1 MGCIQVL
8 PPEEARKIAAGE
20 VIDRPAALVRE
31 FIDNA
36 LDAGAKNIEVSIEE
50 GGIRLVEVSDDG
62 IGMDRDDL
70 ALCIEDHATSKI
82 TRLDDLGTTRTL
94 GFRGEALPAAAAV
107 AELEIVSGRSGEG
120 AWRLCAHNGT
130 SKLDEAARTTG
141 TTVRTRFLFDY
152 IPARKRFLK
161 RPASE
166 AQLCKQVF
174 LEKASAFPDVQFRFI
189 QDGTLKVFLP
199 SGVSLKDRFAAA
211 FRLDQFTSLLHHI
224 AGRGAGFSFS
234 VIVGGPGLSRPDK
247 KLQMVF
253 ANGRRIQDWGL
264 QQTLEAG
271 LQGGFPNNEHP
282 AGAIFLDVD
291 PERVDFNIHPA
302 KREAKF
308 REAGEIHHA
317 VTSTLRAFLSE
328 LLGGRSFTMPLPERS
343 EHSLPFSRSSG
354 QMPGRAYDRTFHP
367 AYNLEQRAEP
377 GWGDAAT
384 DLAGALADEALYGD
398 AETVDT
404 GVSGAVIAA
413 ESAPPYGELKFVGR
427 LWGVF
432 ILVVKGDRLYLIDQ
446 HAAHERI
453 LYQRYLAKPVSG
465 EKLLIPLRFSAE
477 SAEEDTFLREHREEL
492 ARRGIRLEQNAPHT
506 WRLETLPEGW
516 RATDGQTIEAVLA
529 LPRTG
534 TNFIESW
541 AASCACHTAIRDGA
555 FLDERTALALA
566 QEAMDMPS
574 RHCPHGRPIWVE
586 ITRESLLK
594 GVKRL

>member
-1 MGCIQVL
+1 MARIQVL

-36 LDAGAKNIEVSIEE
+36 LDADAKNIEVSIEE

-107 AELEIVSGRSGEG
+107 AELEIVTSRKNEA

-130 SKLDEAARTTG
+130 AKLDGAARAAG

-152 IPARKRFLK
+152 IPARKQFLK
-161 RPASE
+161 RPSSE

-174 LEKASAFPDVQFRFI
+174 LEKAAAFPGVQFRFI

-211 FRLDQFTSLLHHI
+211 FKLDQFLPLLHHI
-224 AGRGAGFSFS
+224 AGRGAGFSFA

-253 ANGRRIQDWGL
+253 ANGRRIQDWSL
-264 QQTLEAG
+264 QQALEAG

-282 AGAIFLDVD
+282 VGAIFLDVD

-308 REAGEIHHA
+308 RQAGEIHHA
-317 VTSTLRAFLSE
+317 VTTTLRAFLSE
-328 LLGGRSFTMPLPERS
+328 LLRGRSFTLPECS
-343 EHSLPFSRSSG
+343 APSLPFSRTPR
-354 QMPGRAYDRTFHP
+354 QTPGRTFYP
-367 AYNLEQRAEP
+367 AQGNEGREPDGKDGAADQASALAEQALYEDAEP
-377 GWGDAAT
+377 
-384 DLAGALADEALYGD
+384 
-398 AETVDT
+398 VD
-404 GVSGAVIAA
+404 SGESVIAA
-413 ESAPPYGELKFVGR
+413 ESAPPYGVLTFVGR

-432 ILVVKGDRLYLIDQ
+432 ILVAKGNRLYLIDQ

-453 LYQRYLAKPVSG
+453 LYQHYLSEPISG
-465 EKLLIPLRFSAE
+465 EKLLIPLTFNAE
-477 SAEEDTFLREHREEL
+477 SAEEDAFLREHREAL
-492 ARRGIRLEQNAPHT
+492 ARRGLTIEQDAPHV
-506 WRLETLPEGW
+506 WRLTTLPAGW

-534 TNFIESW
+534 TNFVENW

-566 QEAMDMPS
+566 QEAMDMPDH
-574 RHCPHGRPIWVE
+574 HCPHGRPIWVE
-586 ITRESLLK
+586 IMRESLLK

>member
-1 MGCIQVL
+1 MARIQIL
-8 PPEEARKIAAGE
+8 PPEDARKIAAGE

-36 LDAGAKNIEVSIEE
+36 LDADAKNVEVSIEE

-62 IGMDRDDL
+62 AGMDRDDL

-82 TRLDDLGTTRTL
+82 ACLDDLGTTRTL
-94 GFRGEALPAAAAV
+94 GFRGEALSAAAAV
-107 AELEIVSGRSGEG
+107 AELEIVTCRKGEA
-120 AWRLCAHNGT
+120 AWRLRAHNGKV
-130 SKLDEAARTTG
+130 KLDEAARAAG

-166 AQLCKQVF
+166 AQLGKQVF
-174 LEKASAFPDVQFRFI
+174 LEKAAAFPGVQFRFI

-211 FRLDQFTSLLHHI
+211 FKLDQFTPLLHHI
-224 AGRGAGFSFS
+224 AGRGTGFSFS
-234 VIVGGPGLSRPDK
+234 VIVGGPGLSRQDK

-253 ANGRRIQDWGL
+253 ANGRRIQDWSL
-264 QQTLEAG
+264 QQALEAG

-282 AGAIFLDVD
+282 VGAIFLDVD

-302 KREAKF
+302 KREAKCLQ
-308 REAGEIHHA
+308 AGAIHHA
-317 VTSTLRAFLSE
+317 LTTTLRAFLSE
-328 LLGGRSFTMPLPERS
+328 LLGGRSFPMTLPERS
-343 EHSLPFSRSSG
+343 GPSFPFSRPSG
-354 QMPGRAYDRTFHP
+354 QTPERVYDKTYGGTYDRTFSP
-367 AYNLEQRAEP
+367 AQ
-377 GWGDAAT
+377 GTAA
-384 DLAGALADEALYGD
+384 DYADQAGKLADEAFYEEARPIEAG
-398 AETVDT
+398 ESV
-404 GVSGAVIAA
+404 VAA

-432 ILVVKGDRLYLIDQ
+432 ILVAKGSRLYLIDQ

-453 LYQRYLAKPVSG
+453 LYQRYLAKPVPG
-465 EKLLIPLRFSAE
+465 EKLLIPLTFSAE
-477 SAEEDTFLREHREEL
+477 SAEEDAFLREHREEL
-492 ARRGIRLEQNAPHT
+492 VRRGLKIEQDAPHV
-506 WRLETLPEGW
+506 WRLETLPSGW
-516 RATDGQTIEAVLA
+516 RASDGETIEAVLA

-534 TNFIESW
+534 ANFVESW

-555 FLDERTALALA
+555 FLYERTALALA
-566 QEAMDMPS
+566 HEAMAMPDH
-574 RHCPHGRPIWVE
+574 HCPHGRPIWVE

>member
-1 MGCIQVL
+1 VGRIQVL
-8 PPEEARKIAAGE
+8 LPEEARKIAAGE

-36 LDAGAKNIEVSIEE
+36 LDAGAKNVEVSIEE

-62 IGMDRDDL
+62 TGMDRDDL

-107 AELEIVSGRSGEG
+107 AELEIVTGRSGEG

-130 SKLDEAARTTG
+130 KTLDGAARTAG

-166 AQLCKQVF
+166 AQLCRQVF
-174 LEKASAFPDVQFRFI
+174 LEKAAAFPDVQFRFI

-211 FRLDQFTSLLHHI
+211 FKLDPVASLLHHI

-234 VIVGGPGLSRPDK
+234 AIVGGPGLSRLDK

-282 AGAIFLDVD
+282 VGAIFLDVD

-308 REAGEIHHA
+308 REAGDIHHA

-328 LLGGRSFTMPLPERS
+328 LLGGRSFTMPLSERS
-343 EHSLPFSRSSG
+343 GQFLPFSSSG
-354 QMPGRAYDRTFHP
+354 QMSGRAYDRTFNP
-367 AYNLEQRAEP
+367 AHNQGERTEP
-377 GWGDAAT
+377 RWGAAT
-384 DLAGALADEALYGD
+384 DLASVLADEALYGD
-398 AETVDT
+398 AETDS
-404 GVSGAVIAA
+404 GASGAVIAA
-413 ESAPPYGELKFVGR
+413 ESAPPYGELTFVGR

-432 ILVVKGDRLYLIDQ
+432 ILVAKGSRLYLIDQ

-453 LYQRYLAKPVSG
+453 LYQRYLAKPIPG
-465 EKLLIPLRFSAE
+465 EKLLIPLTFSVD
-477 SAEEDTFLREHREEL
+477 SAEEDAFLREHKETL
-492 ARRGIRLEQNAPHT
+492 SRRGIRLEQDAPHT
-506 WRLETLPEGW
+506 WRLETLPAGW
-516 RATDGQTIEAVLA
+516 RASDGETIKAVLA

-566 QEAMDMPS
+566 QEAMDMPDH
-574 RHCPHGRPIWVE
+574 HCPHGRPIWVE
-586 ITRESLLK
+586 ITQESLLK

>member
-1 MGCIQVL
+1 MARIQVL

-20 VIDRPAALVRE
+20 VIDRPEALVRE

-36 LDAGAKNIEVSIEE
+36 IDAGAKNVEVSIEE

-62 IGMDRDDL
+62 VGMDRDDL

-82 TRLDDLGTTRTL
+82 TRLDDLGATRTL

-107 AELEIVSGRSGEG
+107 AEMEIVTCRKGEA

-130 SKLDEAARTTG
+130 IKLDEAARAAG

-166 AQLCKQVF
+166 AQFCKQVF
-174 LEKASAFPDVQFRFI
+174 LEKAAAFPDIQFRFI

-211 FRLDQFTSLLHHI
+211 FRLDQYISLLHHI

-234 VIVGGPGLSRPDK
+234 VIVGDPGLSRLDK
-247 KLQMVF
+247 KLQMVY
-253 ANGRRIQDWGL
+253 ANGRRIQDWSL
-264 QQTLEAG
+264 QQALEAG

-282 AGAIFLDVD
+282 VGAIFLDVD

-308 REAGEIHHA
+308 QQAGEIHHA
-317 VTSTLRAFLSE
+317 VTTTLRAFLSE

-343 EHSLPFSRSSG
+343 GPSLPFSRSSG
-354 QMPGRAYDRTFHP
+354 QTSGRPDDRTFSP
-367 AYNLEQRAEP
+367 AQGTEP
-377 GWGDAAT
+377 GRTAAGYA
-384 DLAGALADEALYGD
+384 DLAGVLADEALYED
-398 AETVDT
+398 AETVDA
-404 GVSGAVIAA
+404 GVSVIAA
-413 ESAPPYGELKFVGR
+413 ETAPPYGELKFIGR

-432 ILVVKGDRLYLIDQ
+432 ILVVKGNRLYLIDQ

-453 LYQRYLAKPVSG
+453 LYQHYMTKPVPG
-465 EKLLIPLRFSAE
+465 EKLLIPLTFSAE

-492 ARRGIRLEQNAPHT
+492 ARRGLKIEQDAPHV
-506 WRLETLPEGW
+506 WRLETLPPGW
-516 RATDGQTIEAVLA
+516 RATDGETIEAVLA

-534 TNFIESW
+534 TNFVESW

-555 FLDERTALALA
+555 FLDERTALVLA
-566 QEAMDMPS
+566 RKAMDMPDH
-574 RHCPHGRPIWVE
+574 HCPHGRPIWVE
-586 ITRESLLK
+586 ITQESLLK